1 MAGKQGD
8 VVLVKGDVGLG
19 NVDNTADSAKPVSTA
34 QQTALDLKANLASPT
49 FTGVPSAPT
58 AAAGTDTTQLA
69 TTAYVNAEIAANAA
83 PLAHVGSGGAA
94 HADVVAGGAA
104 GFMTGADKS
113 KLDGIA
119 AGATTNATDAQL
131 RDRSTHTGAQAIGTV
146 TGLQAALDSKQ
157 ATLVSGTN
165 IKTVNGNSLLGGGDL
180 PITAGIPEA
189 PINGKDHARKDG
201 AWVEIEPGVSSWNDL
216 TDKPAVIAAGATAA
230 DARSAIGA
238 GTSNFD
244 GDYNNLSNKPTIP
257 AAQQQTDW
265 DAVSGVT
272 SIANKPAIIAAGA
285 TAVDARSAI
294 GAGTSNF
301 DGDYN
306 NLSNK
311 PTIPAAQQ
319 QTDWNAVSGITSIA
333 NKPAVIA
340 AGADQATARTAI
352 DAASASD
359 LAGKQDTLVSGTN
372 IKTVNGNSLLGSGDL
387 EVGYKNIPQNS
398 QSAAY
403 TLVLADAGK
412 HILHPAADTT
422 ARTFTIPANSSVAY
436 PIGTA
441 ITFINQAGT
450 GGVVS
455 IGITTDTVRLAGAGT
470 TGTRTLAR
478 NGIATAVKI
487 ATTEWI
493 ISGTGLT

>member
-34 QQTALDLKANLASPT
+34 QQTALDLKADLTSPT
-49 FTGVPSAPT
+49 FTGVPTAPT
-58 AAAGTDTTQLA
+58 AAVGTNTTQLA
-69 TTAYVNAEIAANAA
+69 TTAYVGAEIAADAA
-83 PLAHVGSGGAA
+83 PIAHVGSGGAA

-119 AGATTNATDAQL
+119 AGATANATDAQL
-131 RDRSTHTGAQAIGTV
+131 RDRSTHTGAQAISTI
-146 TGLQAALDSKQ
+146 TGLQTALDSKQ

-189 PINGKDHARKDG
+189 PSNGKDHARKDG

-285 TAVDARSAI
+285 TQ
-294 GAGTSNF
+294 
-301 DGDYN
+301 
-306 NLSNK
+306 
-311 PTIPAAQQ
+311 AA
-319 QTDWNAVSGITSIA
+319 
-333 NKPAVIA
+333 
-340 AGADQATARTAI
+340 ARTAI
-352 DAASASD
+352 GAASAAD
-359 LAGKQDTLVSGTN
+359 LASKQDTLASGTN
-372 IKTVNGNSLLGSGDL
+372 IKTVNGNSLLGSGDIATGGGL
-387 EVGYKNIPQNS
+387 SPGD
-398 QSAAY
+398 
-403 TLVLADAGK
+403 VL
-412 HILHPAADTT
+412 TT
-422 ARTFTIPANSSVAY
+422 ARTLAAPGWLQCDGSEYLRTSYPAVEALL
-436 PIGTA
+436 PPPPA
-441 ITFINQAGT
+441 D
-450 GGVVS
+450 GV
-455 IGITTDTVRLAGAGT
+455 TWTQ
-470 TGTRTLAR
+470 RTLPTLSL
-478 NGIATAVKI
+478 IHI
-487 ATTEWI
+487 
-493 ISGTGLT
+493 